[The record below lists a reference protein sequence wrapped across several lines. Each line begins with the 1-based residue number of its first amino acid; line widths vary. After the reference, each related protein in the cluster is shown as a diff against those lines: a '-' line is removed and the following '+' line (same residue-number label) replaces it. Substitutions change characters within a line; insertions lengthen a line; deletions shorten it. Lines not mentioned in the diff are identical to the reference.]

1 MSSTPG
7 QRPPVLLVVLDGWGY
22 REETENNVIHS
33 AAPYWHELLAKYP
46 NTLLSA
52 SGKEVGLPLGLM
64 GNSEVGHLNLGTG
77 RVVYQ
82 DQTRIHQS
90 IDDGDF
96 FENGALVQAME
107 SVHKQGKR
115 LHLMGL
121 IGTGGVHAA
130 DKHIRAL
137 LKLAAKVGLGPDR
150 VCVHAILDG
159 RDTPPRSAQEFLA
172 QLESDIEDAG
182 VGRIVS
188 VIGRYWAMDRDTNW
202 ERTSRAYDLFVHG
215 KGEVKPTGADA
226 IAASYAADTGDEFV
240 EPFVIGSGA
249 SENRMESGDAVICF
263 NFRADRMRQ
272 MAAALGL
279 DDAAFASNCG
289 GSPGFLRDGHP
300 GSGSSTPLKL
310 VTMTQ
315 YRADFSFAAAYPPQV
330 LKGIFPEVVS
340 AAGLRQERIAETEK
354 YAHVTFFF
362 SGGVEKPV
370 QGESRILVP
379 SPKVATYDMQPEM
392 SAPGITKAILASLD
406 RGETD
411 VYIINFANADMVGH
425 TGRVP
430 AATKAV
436 QTVDECLRQIVPA
449 VTGRGGTIAITA
461 DHGNVEMMWDRNSD
475 QPHTAH
481 TTNPVPI
488 VFCGDDL
495 IGQKL
500 RPMGVLADVAPTL
513 LEILKLK
520 KSSGM
525 DGVTL
530 FKS

>member
-1 MSSTPG
+1 LNPIST
-7 QRPPVLLVVLDGWGY
+7 QRPPLLLVVLDGWGH
-22 REETENNVIHS
+22 REATENNVIHA

-64 GNSEVGHLNLGTG
+64 GNSEVGHLNLGAG

-82 DQTRIHQS
+82 DQTRIHKA

-96 FENGALVQAME
+96 FENGALAGAME
-107 SVHKQGKR
+107 RVQKEGKT

-121 IGTGGVHAA
+121 VGTGGVHASA
-130 DKHIRAL
+130 KHIRAL
-137 LKLAAKVGLGPDR
+137 LDMAARFGIDGQR
-150 VCVHAILDG
+150 VCIHAILDG
-159 RDTPPRSAQEFLA
+159 RDTPPRSASGFIEA
-172 QLESDIEDAG
+172 LEADIAAAG
-182 VGRIVS
+182 VGRIAS

-202 ERTSRAYDLFVHG
+202 ERTQRAYDLLFHG
-215 KGEVKPTGADA
+215 KGQLVPTAA
-226 IAASYAADTGDEFV
+226 SAVEASYAANVGDEFA
-240 EPFVIGSGA
+240 EPFVVGA
-249 SENRMESGDAVICF
+249 DSSDSRLAPGDSVICF

-272 MAAALGL
+272 IGAAIGF
-279 DDAAFASNCG
+279 DEAAWIANCG
-289 GSPGFLRDGHP
+289 GSAGFPRDGQP
-300 GSGSSTPLKL
+300 GTAGSDPLDV

-315 YRADFSFAAAYPPQV
+315 YRSDFSYATCYPPQR
-330 LKGIFPEVVS
+330 LKGIFPEIIS
-340 AAGLRQERIAETEK
+340 QAGLRQARIAETEK

-370 QGESRILVP
+370 PGESRILIP
-379 SPKVATYDMQPEM
+379 SPKVATYDLQPEM
-392 SAPGITKAILASLD
+392 SAPAITQAILGALEK
-406 RGETD
+406 GETD

-425 TGRVP
+425 TGIVS

-436 QTVDECLRQIVPA
+436 QTVDDCLRKIVPA
-449 VTGRGGTIAITA
+449 VTAKGGTIAITA

-488 VFCGDDL
+488 VFCGDGL
-495 IGQKL
+495 IGQSM
-500 RPMGVLADVAPTL
+500 RPMGTLADVAPTL
-513 LEILKLK
+513 LNILKLK
-520 KSSGM
+520 KSQGM

-530 FKS
+530 FG